1 MTKLHKVMF
10 RTSRFDKILATRV
23 IRTM

>member
-10 RTSRFDKILATRV
+10 RTSHFDKILATRV